1 MKKMMVI
8 LCSSIRR
15 SWMWLGLTIFTVS
28 ATVNA
33 KEITVAVANNF
44 LGPMKAL
51 VADFGNMSNHNVSL
65 STGSTG
71 QLYAQIVNGAPFDLF
86 FAADTVRP
94 HQLVK
99 KGLASNEFVYAQGQL
114 VLWSPKPSYIGEV
127 KQTLVK
133 PSLKYIALP
142 NPDLAPYGYAAM
154 QVIGQEGILD
164 VTKSKLIIAKGL
176 NMAYQFAVSGNA
188 NVAFLAKSQIYKNGQ
203 YIDGSYVEINQNLYD
218 PIKQGAAL
226 LSYGKENTAAAEL
239 LTYLQ
244 SERAKLIIEKYGY
257 L

>member
-1 MKKMMVI
+1 MKKMMVK
-8 LCSSIRR
+8 LC
-15 SWMWLGLTIFTVS
+15 SWMWLGLTLCTVS

-33 KEITVAVANNF
+33 KDVTIAVANNF

-51 VADFGNMSNHNVSL
+51 VVDFGSISNHNVSL

-94 HQLVK
+94 HQLAK

-114 VLWSPKPSYIGEV
+114 VLWSPTPSYINGV
-127 KQTLVK
+127 KQTLLK
-133 PSLKYIALP
+133 PSVKYIALP
-142 NPDLAPYGYAAM
+142 NPDLAPYGFAAM
-154 QVIGQEGILD
+154 QVMEQEGILN

-176 NMAYQFAVSGNA
+176 NMAFQFADSGNA

-203 YIDGSYVEINQNLYD
+203 YIDGSYVEIDKNLYD
-218 PIKQGAAL
+218 PIKQGAVL
-226 LSYGKENTAAAEL
+226 LKHGKENTAAIEL
-239 LTYLQ
+239 LAYLQ
-244 SERAKLIIEKYGY
+244 SDRAKLIMEQYGY